1 MFTSP
6 PHHPLTSMDHASRS
20 TYMPFKRSHRIAEP
34 RLLSNIVSQVSCGLR
49 LFVLLSALS
58 IPASLAGIQTTL
70 LPCCYNCAVTVLQT
84 CYYCRIE
91 ELGLLSKVEELG
103 LLSKLESSGLTLSQ
117 IEKSGLLSKAEKA
130 GILTLVADK

>member
-1 MFTSP
+1 
-6 PHHPLTSMDHASRS
+6 LLLCCYNRS
-20 TYMPFKRSHRIAEP
+20 IEELG
-34 RLLSNIVSQVSCGLR
+34 LLSNVEQLGL
-49 LFVLLSALS
+49 LWPLAIVLLPALFS
-58 IPASLAGIQTTL
+58 QLHQSTPLSYCCYLVTNSLL
-70 LPCCYNCAVTVLQT
+70 CCYNR
-84 CYYCRIE
+84 RIE

>member
-1 MFTSP
+1 ML
-6 PHHPLTSMDHASRS
+6 LTLRMQCSSDMQVAASS
-20 TYMPFKRSHRIAEP
+20 VCKHTM
-34 RLLSNIVSQVSCGLR
+34 
-49 LFVLLSALS
+49 VLLEPTAARAPILTPSQLICMQLQHRLKHACQ
-58 IPASLAGIQTTL
+58 SLLTFS
-70 LPCCYNCAVTVLQT
+70 CNR
-84 CYYCRIE
+84 RIE